1 MINFSSFALADG
13 GSQCEEEGAVERSCY
28 GLTLTPIPNPS
39 VLLGVQDWRSWEG
52 RGESEPGKKC
62 GIV

>member
-1 MINFSSFALADG
+1 MVNFSSFALADG

-39 VLLGVQDWRSWEG
+39 VLLGVQDWRSWE
-52 RGESEPGKKC
+52 
-62 GIV
+62 